1 LVVDLL
7 RRMAQAK
14 TGIMRILFFI
24 DSLNSGGKERRLT
37 ELMKQLI
44 LDQDVKFILV
54 VMDKEIH
61 YKQVLDLNIKIHYL
75 IRKTKKDLSVFKK
88 FFEICKTFKPDI
100 IHCWDAMTAFYAIP
114 SCKLLGIKLVNGL
127 VVDTPVRKNIFN
139 KNWFR
144 ARLTFTLS
152 DLIIGNSNAGLKA
165 YKASSLKSFTVYN
178 GMDFYRF
185 KNIKEKSIILKEIFG
200 DSSNNFFIV
209 GMVAAFEER
218 KDYKTLIKAAIFLT
232 TNHKNIRFVLVGEG
246 SNIDEIK
253 NSVPPLIKDKILF
266 LGKRTDVES
275 IINIFDIG
283 VLLTNS
289 KVHGEGISNSLIE
302 YMAMGKSAI
311 ATSGGGTN
319 EVVIDNENG
328 YLIEPGNE
336 SQLIEKIESLIEQ
349 KSLRE
354 RFGAKGYE
362 MAREK
367 FDLKIMTGNYK
378 MIYQNLIK

>member
-1 LVVDLL
+1 
-7 RRMAQAK
+7 
-14 TGIMRILFFI
+14 MRILFFI

-37 ELMKQLI
+37 ELMKQLN
-44 LDQDVKFILV
+44 LYQDINFILV

-75 IRKTKKDLSVFKK
+75 IRKTKKDFSVFKK
-88 FFEICKTFKPDI
+88 FYEICNVYKPDI

-114 SCKLLGIKLVNGL
+114 SCKLLKIKLVNGL

-144 ARLTFTLS
+144 ARLTFPFS
-152 DLIIGNSNAGLKA
+152 DVIIGNSNAGLKA
-165 YKASSLKSFTVYN
+165 YKAPSLRAFTVYN

-185 KNIKEKSIILKEIFG
+185 KKLKEKSIVLKKIFG
-200 DSSNNFFIV
+200 DPPNNFFIV

-232 TNHKNIRFVLVGEG
+232 TQHENIRFVLVGDG
-246 SNIDEIK
+246 NNIDEIK
-253 NSVPPLIKDKILF
+253 NSVPPLLKNKILF

-302 YMAMGKSAI
+302 YMALGKTAI

-336 SQLIEKIESLIEQ
+336 NQLIEKIECLIEQ
-349 KSLRE
+349 KSLLE
-354 RFGAKGYE
+354 KFGAKGYE
-362 MAREK
+362 MAKNK
-367 FDLKIMTGNYK
+367 FDLKIMTGNYIR
-378 MIYQNLIK
+378 IYQNLIKEKNN